1 MRKNYDISGC
11 PAALTVGLIGNKWK
25 LFVLRDLSSG
35 TKRFGQLRSSIPGIS
50 QKMLTQTLREMEQ
63 DRLLTRKVY
72 PEVPPRVEYSLSRV
86 GHTLSPLIAA
96 MADWGEKYKKRKASA
111 TYTRR
116 TPRKA

>member
-11 PAALTVGLIGNKWK
+11 PVALTVGLIGNKWK

-96 MADWGEKYKKRKASA
+96 MADWGKKYKKRKASA
-111 TYTRR
+111 TCSRR